1 MNTHKNQFHL
11 ERKKQRLTIV
21 KLAAKAN
28 VSLPAIHAI
37 ERGKY
42 GNLTTLEKVAKALK
56 KKVVVI
62 LE

>member
-42 GNLTTLEKVAKALK
+42 GNITTLEKVAKALK